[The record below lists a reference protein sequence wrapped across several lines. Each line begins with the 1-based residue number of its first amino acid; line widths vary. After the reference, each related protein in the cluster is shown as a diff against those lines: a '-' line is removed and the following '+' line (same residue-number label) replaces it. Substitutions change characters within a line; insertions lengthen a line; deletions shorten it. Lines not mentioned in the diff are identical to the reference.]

1 MSQDLLAHAFRESLD
16 WEAEH
21 VFLREFAE
29 EKPAVINGTP
39 LTLQVIGPASTYQ
52 DAADGRMGVKYELA
66 TLHIKSGLVPLPRA
80 GRKLVWDDVEWMV
93 QEAKDNKGIYRIEL
107 YREVS

>member
-1 MSQDLLAHAFRESLD
+1 MSQDLLTQAFRESLD

-29 EKPAVINGTP
+29 ERPAVINGTS
-39 LTLQVIGPASTYQ
+39 LILQVIGLTSTST
-52 DAADGRMGVKYELA
+52 DSTDGRVGVRYEVA
-66 TLHIKSGLVPLPRA
+66 TLHIKSGLVQLPRA